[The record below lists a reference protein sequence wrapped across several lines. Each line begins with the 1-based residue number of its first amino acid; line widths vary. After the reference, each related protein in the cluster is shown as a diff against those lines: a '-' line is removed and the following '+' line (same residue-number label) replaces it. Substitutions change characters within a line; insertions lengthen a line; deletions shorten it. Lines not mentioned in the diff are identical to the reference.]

1 MKTLDQ
7 LKNELLADGV
17 IDAAEVKELEGVLYA
32 DGSIDTDE
40 VEFLF
45 ELNDAVSGKANDASW
60 NALFVRAICDY
71 LLCDEK
77 TPGEIDAEE
86 AAWLVSKIGTD
97 GQVDGVEKEL
107 LSTLKSKAKS
117 FPVSLET
124 LLK

>member
-1 MKTLDQ
+1 MD
-7 LKNELLADGV
+7 DGV
-17 IDAAEVKELEGVLYA
+17 IDAAEVKELEDVLYA
-32 DGSIDTDE
+32 DGSIDTE
-40 VEFLF
+40 EAEFLF

-77 TPGEIDAEE
+77 TIGVIDDDE
-86 AAWLVSKIGTD
+86 AAWLVTKIGAD

-107 LSTLKSKAKS
+107 LSAIKSKAKS
-117 FPVSLET
+117 FPASLDA